1 MIKRKKLIFDLGF
14 FNGQDSLNYIKKGYK
29 VVAVEANPILYR
41 KYKKKL
47 SSYIR
52 SKKLILLNKIFLN
65 SRERDYFYYN
75 PYEIF
80 RGSVKKKLASSKGF
94 SKKMFNISFKKKIIK
109 CQLPCIDLPGLVK
122 EYGMPYYIKFDMD
135 GVEKSLI
142 DGLFELKKKPKY
154 LSVEFDK
161 GHSSYFLKSI
171 KKMKYKKFL
180 FVNQIY
186 NKSNDSYFSFI
197 NSSGDFG
204 PHLNQKYYSF
214 SKAQKIYKM
223 FRKLRDIDQRNLS
236 PGWLDLHVAY

>member
-1 MIKRKKLIFDLGF
+1 MTKRKKLIFDLGF

-29 VVAVEANPILYR
+29 VVAIEANPILYKR
-41 KYKKKL
+41 YKKKL
-47 SSYIR
+47 SKYIN
-52 SKKLILLNKIFLN
+52 SKKLILLNKIFSN
-65 SRERDYFYYN
+65 SREKDYFYYN
-75 PYEIF
+75 PNEIF
-80 RGSVKKKLASSKGF
+80 RGSIKKKLASPIGF
-94 SKKMFNISFKKKIIK
+94 SKKMFGINFKKKIIK
-109 CQLPCIDLPGLVK
+109 CQLPCIDLPELVK

-135 GVEKSLI
+135 GVEETLI
-142 DGLFELKKKPKY
+142 NGLFELKKKPKY

-161 GHSSYFLKSI
+161 GHSSYFLKSL
-171 KKMKYKKFL
+171 KMMKYKKFL

-186 NKSNDSYFSFI
+186 NISNDSYFSFI

-204 PHLNQKYYSF
+204 PYLNQKYYSF